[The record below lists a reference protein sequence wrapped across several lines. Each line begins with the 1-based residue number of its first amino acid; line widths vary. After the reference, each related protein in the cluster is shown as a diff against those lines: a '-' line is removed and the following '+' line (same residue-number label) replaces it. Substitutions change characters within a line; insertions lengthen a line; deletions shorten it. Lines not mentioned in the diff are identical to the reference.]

1 MSSIADTIEL
11 LTVQKRAEF
20 DHSEDVPVRL
30 LETLPQESS
39 RERTVNAIDYYR
51 GRAGNVLVLR
61 RLPKHVRS
69 GVELPQGSYES
80 AVLLRS
86 PTDEEVRERHFPHD
100 AEVFEQLELI
110 QREVGEILF
119 LPTGESSWVRFCIT

>member
-11 LTVQKRAEF
+11 LTVQKGEAF

-30 LETLPQESS
+30 LESLPEDSS
-39 RERTVNAIDYYR
+39 RERMVNAIDYYR
-51 GRAGNVLVLR
+51 GRSGNVLVLR
-61 RLPKHVRS
+61 RIPKHVRS

-86 PTDEEVRERHFPHD
+86 PTEEELSERHFPHD
-100 AEVFEQLELI
+100 AEVFEQLQLV
-110 QREVGEILF
+110 QRGLGEILF